1 MLNELQ
7 QIQCFEPVEII
18 QITNLIIWLGTVV
31 EIALIRM
38 SFYLFIYFIHPLKR
52 LIYYLNYIF

>member
-1 MLNELQ
+1 MLNELK

-38 SFYLFIYFIHPLKR
+38 SFYLFYYFIA
-52 LIYYLNYIF
+52 